1 MRFSVGLILI
11 LSILSSCKEY
21 VDAPLSPSEQKRVN
35 TAQLATK
42 PKPKIRLNIDVEDQ
56 VRLLGIDTSAN
67 EVKAGDR
74 LIITLYLEA
83 LSTQMEDNNI
93 FLHFQCRGRPAFQNL
108 DGKSITQRLHPLR
121 NFQKG
126 DLVADRIDFQVHK
139 GCKSGPA
146 TLYWGLFR
154 GADRLKFN
162 NAKNGQVSPD
172 GRLKAVRITLKTADP
187 LVLKGYPA
195 NSPISLDG
203 VLDENAWSTTKS
215 IQLSRIGGSAKT
227 HQATQ
232 ISAVYD
238 EMNLYLGIVAKDRDV
253 WSTFTE
259 RDSNTWEQEVVEI
272 FIDALGSKRNY
283 LELQV
288 TPANVIFDAKFD
300 RHRSDLTKA
309 KSWQMNGLST
319 AVNVEGTLNNR
330 DDIDTQYTI
339 EMQIPFDAV
348 PGGRAGLKRGQWRI
362 NFFRFDKLK
371 TNRQQASGWSAPP
384 VPDFHL
390 SLIHI

>member
-126 DLVADRIDFQVHK
+126 DLVADR
-139 GCKSGPA
+139 SA
-146 TLYWGLFR
+146 
-154 GADRLKFN
+154 
-162 NAKNGQVSPD
+162 
-172 GRLKAVRITLKTADP
+172 
-187 LVLKGYPA
+187 
-195 NSPISLDG
+195 
-203 VLDENAWSTTKS
+203 TKS
-215 IQLSRIGGSAKT
+215 
-227 HQATQ
+227 
-232 ISAVYD
+232 
-238 EMNLYLGIVAKDRDV
+238 
-253 WSTFTE
+253 
-259 RDSNTWEQEVVEI
+259 
-272 FIDALGSKRNY
+272 
-283 LELQV
+283 
-288 TPANVIFDAKFD
+288 
-300 RHRSDLTKA
+300 
-309 KSWQMNGLST
+309 
-319 AVNVEGTLNNR
+319 
-330 DDIDTQYTI
+330 
-339 EMQIPFDAV
+339 PF
-348 PGGRAGLKRGQWRI
+348 
-362 NFFRFDKLK
+362 
-371 TNRQQASGWSAPP
+371 
-384 VPDFHL
+384 
-390 SLIHI
+390 